1 MRKLICRLLGHR
13 LPTRARKLGAPCP
26 MMLTCARCRERFLA
40 GE

>member
-13 LPTRARKLGAPCP
+13 LPVYWMARPKL
-26 MMLTCARCRERFLA
+26 LTCARCRERFLA